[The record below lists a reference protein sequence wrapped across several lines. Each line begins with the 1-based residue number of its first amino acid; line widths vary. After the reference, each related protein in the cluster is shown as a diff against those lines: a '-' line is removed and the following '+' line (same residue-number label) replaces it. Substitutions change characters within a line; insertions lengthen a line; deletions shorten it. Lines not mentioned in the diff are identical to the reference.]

1 MTKYPSDHDRPAE
14 SSAAARHGS
23 REDQLSRLDRL
34 ERDIALERE
43 RLGRPDVRDEAETR
57 RGDQPRNGDQRY
69 GDHDRDHVDAVR
81 EVDLPDLESKV
92 TESQREAWTLG
103 YQAGLADAQAG
114 GPTTANPFHPL
125 RESRV

>member
-1 MTKYPSDHDRPAE
+1 MTNSAYADDRSTEGTTTSP
-14 SSAAARHGS
+14 RGS
-23 REDQLSRLDRL
+23 REEQLSRLDKL
-34 ERDIALERE
+34 ERDIAIERE
-43 RLGRPDVRDEAETR
+43 RLNRPDTDLRDQQ
-57 RGDQPRNGDQRY
+57 GS
-69 GDHDRDHVDAVR
+69 DRHGVDPVR

-114 GPTTANPFHPL
+114 GRSTANPFHPL

>member
-1 MTKYPSDHDRPAE
+1 MTNSSYDDDRPAE
-14 SSAAARHGS
+14 ETTRSALGS
-23 REDQLSRLDRL
+23 REEQLSRLDKL
-34 ERDIALERE
+34 ERDIAIERE
-43 RLGRPDVRDEAETR
+43 RLNRPEARPSQTDPRD
-57 RGDQPRNGDQRY
+57 G
-69 GDHDRDHVDAVR
+69 VDGVR

-114 GPTTANPFHPL
+114 GRSTANPFHPL

>member
-1 MTKYPSDHDRPAE
+1 MTNYPFDDDRPDG
-14 SSAAARHGS
+14 STAAASQGS
-23 REDQLSRLDRL
+23 REEQLSRLDRL

-43 RLGRPDVRDEAETR
+43 RLNRPDVRHEGSHRDDSG
-57 RGDQPRNGDQRY
+57 RG
-69 GDHDRDHVDAVR
+69 DAVR

-114 GPTTANPFHPL
+114 GRTTANPFHPL